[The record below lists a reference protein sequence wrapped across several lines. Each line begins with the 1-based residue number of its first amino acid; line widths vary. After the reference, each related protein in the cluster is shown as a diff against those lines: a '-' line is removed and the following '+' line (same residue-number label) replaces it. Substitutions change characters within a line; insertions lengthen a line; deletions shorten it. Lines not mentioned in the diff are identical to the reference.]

1 MPENYLKRAISI
13 EYRLELYPSHNL
25 HASDTVQ
32 RRTMETYSAPRI
44 IIVHSLRSFF
54 TTILATKVIKSL
66 TLLENCPYHMGNRRS
81 RSKSEQHQTV
91 LIAIVFAVA
100 GGLVLITPASIN
112 FQLAIAQEEQ
122 GQQQQPSS
130 TLNDTT
136 SSLSS
141 MTGSDS
147 ETSSSTSS
155 AAATDN
161 ETGIGEPL
169 PSPTEMNAT
178 MLRGEIGSIQSAN
191 QETFSWST
199 AGDWVMQ
206 LDGPITGRAE
216 PQIESFNATINMVR
230 LDGNVLHEHKIYNF
244 NQSSVTQLG
253 DDSTTFNGTM
263 TLTLREGPVE
273 NVAGYIQLLGDSIAI
288 WVDPR
293 AVDNHFGPTPI
304 HGMVLPEGD
313 EE

>member
-1 MPENYLKRAISI
+1 M
-13 EYRLELYPSHNL
+13 
-25 HASDTVQ
+25 
-32 RRTMETYSAPRI
+32 RR
-44 IIVHSLRSFF
+44 
-54 TTILATKVIKSL
+54 
-66 TLLENCPYHMGNRRS
+66 RRNH
-81 RSKSEQHQTV
+81 SKSEQQKVILT
-91 LIAIVFAVA
+91 ASFVFAVA

-112 FQLAIAQEEQ
+112 FQLVLAQEVQ

-130 TLNDTT
+130 TFNDTT
-136 SSLSS
+136 SSPSP
-141 MTGSDS
+141 MTGSAS
-147 ETSSSTSS
+147 QTSSTSSST
-155 AAATDN
+155 TDN

-191 QETFSWST
+191 PETFSWST

-206 LDGPITGRAE
+206 LDGPLTGRAE
-216 PQIESFNATINMVR
+216 PKIESFNATINMVR

-263 TLTLREGPVE
+263 TITLREGPVE
-273 NVAGYIQLLGDSIAI
+273 NAAGYIQLLGDSIAI

-293 AVDNHFGPTPI
+293 AVDNHFGTTPI

>member
-1 MPENYLKRAISI
+1 M
-13 EYRLELYPSHNL
+13 
-25 HASDTVQ
+25 
-32 RRTMETYSAPRI
+32 

-54 TTILATKVIKSL
+54 ITIMTIKVIKSL
-66 TLLENCPYHMGNRRS
+66 TLLENCSCHMGYRS
-81 RSKSEQHQTV
+81 YSKSEHQQTV

-100 GGLVLITPASIN
+100 GGLVLIAPACIN
-112 FQLAIAQEEQ
+112 FQLALAQEEQ
-122 GQQQQPSS
+122 GQQQQPPS

-136 SSLSS
+136 SSP
-141 MTGSDS
+141 MTGSNS

-155 AAATDN
+155 STATDN

-169 PSPTEMNAT
+169 PSPTEMNTT

-191 QETFSWST
+191 PETFSWST

-206 LDGPITGRAE
+206 LDGPLTGRAE

-263 TLTLREGPVE
+263 TITLREGPVE
-273 NVAGYIQLLGDSIAI
+273 NVSGYVQLLGDSIAI
-288 WVDPR
+288 WADPR